1 MSVSMKGMIYLLLCL
16 PLIAQAQ
23 FVDIQQTQ
31 EDLNT
36 ATVINKVDNIV
47 NIFLAIIFIAS
58 IFGFIFSAI
67 QYAVAGG
74 SERSLEKARNTRDA
88 AIIGLASALAAYVI
102 IKLMQ
107 FFLS

>member
-1 MSVSMKGMIYLLLCL
+1 MIYLLLCL

-36 ATVINKVDNIV
+36 ATVINKIDNIV
-47 NIFLAIIFIAS
+47 NILLAIVFIAS

-67 QYAVAGG
+67 QYAIAGG
-74 SERSLEKARNTRDA
+74 SEKSLDKARTTRNA
-88 AIIGLASALAAYVI
+88 ALIGSALALVAYII

-107 FFLS
+107 FFLG